1 MSRALIEDRVGEI
14 RRKLDS
20 IAGPNAVQL
29 MAVTKYRT
37 QEESLWAAEAGVDAI
52 GENRI
57 QEAVQK
63 WQHLK
68 PPVPLHAIGH
78 VQTNKVKYGIKLFDS
93 IDSLDSE
100 RLAEALD
107 GRAADIMPVMI
118 EVNIGL
124 EASKS
129 GLHPDQVRPFLLQL
143 NCWPHLRA
151 DGLMTVLPARRENS
165 VEESRRIRHYMQ
177 EMADLWRMC
186 RGEELPWAPLTHL
199 SMGMSGDWEWA
210 VEAGSTMVRLGTS
223 IFGPRPLTPP
233 TAGAQDAIDE

>member
-14 RRKLDS
+14 RQRMRS
-20 IAGPNAVQL
+20 VAGHDAVHL

-37 QEESLWAAEAGVDAI
+37 AEESLWAVEAGVDAL

-63 WQHLK
+63 WQHAK

-100 RLAEALD
+100 RLADAIEA
-107 GRAADIMPVMI
+107 RVAEVMPVMV
-118 EVNIGL
+118 EVNMGL
-124 EASKS
+124 EESKS
-129 GLHPDQVRPFLLQL
+129 GLHPAQVLPFITQL
-143 NCWPHLRA
+143 NRWPHLKA
-151 DGLMTVLPARRENS
+151 EGLMTVLPARRENS
-165 VEESRRIRHYMQ
+165 VEESRRIRNYMQ

-186 RGEELPWAPLTHL
+186 RDEGLPWAPLNHL

-210 VEAGSTMVRLGTS
+210 VEAGSTMIRLGTS
-223 IFGPRPLTPP
+223 IFGPRPA
-233 TAGAQDAIDE
+233 AGAQDAANK